1 MATGPDDRL
10 IVALDVEEVAR
21 ARGLVDALGGM
32 VGFYKLGLQLALA
45 PGAEAF
51 LDDLLGAGK
60 KVFLDYKFYDIGET
74 VRHAVARAAARGVH
88 LLTVHAVPQVMA
100 AAVAGRGDAPTR
112 ILAVTVLTSLD
123 DSDLRAM
130 GHDQPAAAL
139 VEMRARQALEAGC
152 DGIVSSPREAA
163 SLRALAGGRPLK
175 IVTPGI
181 RPAGAAKDD
190 QKRAATPAAAIAAGA
205 DHLVVGR
212 PITQAAD
219 PAAAAADILAE
230 IAAA

>member
-1 MATGPDDRL
+1 MGTGPDDRL
-10 IVALDVEEVAR
+10 IVALDFEEVGR
-21 ARGLVDALGGM
+21 ARGLVDALGET

-74 VRHAVARAAARGVH
+74 VRHAVARAAQRGVH

-100 AAVAGRGDAPTR
+100 AAVAGRGDAPTKV
-112 ILAVTVLTSLD
+112 LAVTVLTSLD

-163 SLRALAGGRPLK
+163 SLRALAGDRPFK

-181 RPAGAAKDD
+181 RPVGAAKDD
-190 QKRAATPAAAIAAGA
+190 QKRAATPTAAIAAGA

-212 PITQAAD
+212 PITQADD
-219 PAAAAADILAE
+219 PAAAAAGILAE
-230 IAAA
+230 ISAA